1 VIRLKDSVELLEP
14 IIDSVRS
21 TFDIDKRDD
30 KTQDTGRYVN
40 SGELS

>member
-1 VIRLKDSVELLEP
+1 MIRLKDSVELLEP

-40 SGELS
+40 SGEIS

>member
-1 VIRLKDSVELLEP
+1 MIRLKDSVELLEP

-30 KTQDTGRYVN
+30 KTQDTGRCVN
-40 SGELS
+40 SRELS

>member
-1 VIRLKDSVELLEP
+1 MIRLKDSVELPEP